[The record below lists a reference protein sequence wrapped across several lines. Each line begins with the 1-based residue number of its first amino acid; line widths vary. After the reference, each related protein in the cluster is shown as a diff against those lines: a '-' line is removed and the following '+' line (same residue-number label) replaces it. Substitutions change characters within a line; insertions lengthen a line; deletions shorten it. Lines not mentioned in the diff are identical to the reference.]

1 MTISSLGR
9 AEYSAFNAV
18 AQLLQWLNEG
28 GELSGRVPRDVL
40 SKETERPALV
50 DDAHN
55 LVDEEAIVIGP
66 AALSDVAVGL
76 AGISGSDAMNAA
88 APWSSVE
95 GGKVRP
101 DRCRSQV
108 TRFHAVHQLRGGR
121 GFPLHVSDATRSG
134 HGKLNAEAE
143 PAGSGAQ
150 FDDVPG
156 T

>member
-1 MTISSLGR
+1 MAIAGRRR
-9 AEYSAFNAV
+9 AENSCLNAV
-18 AQLLQWLNEG
+18 AQSLQWRDEG

-40 SKETERPALV
+40 SEQTERPALV
-50 DDAHN
+50 DDAHDLIN
-55 LVDEEAIVIGP
+55 EEAVVVGAEP
-66 AALSDVAVGL
+66 SPSDAVGL

-101 DRCRSQV
+101 ERRRSQV
-108 TRFHAVHQLRGGR
+108 TRFHAVHQLRGSR

-134 HGKLNAEAE
+134 HGKLDAE
-143 PAGSGAQ
+143 PEPSGSGAQ